1 MTNELWGRK
10 IGMTRVF
17 SQDDYR
23 ATPVTVISVGQW
35 YVLQKK
41 NVEKDGYNA
50 IQLGMLRKK
59 YRKQEFSLDWIKHKK
74 DYFLFLKEIKC
85 VSVEQYVVGSLF
97 EPKDVFVEGDVIKVT
112 GTSIGKGFQG
122 VVKRYGFTGG
132 RASHGDKLGRHP
144 GSLGG
149 LRTQGMVVKGKKMP
163 GRCGGDVKT
172 IANMRVVGIKDDAN
186 IILLKGSVPGKSGS
200 LVYLY
205 KQGGA
210 K

>member
-74 DYFLFLKEIKC
+74 DYFLFLKE
-85 VSVEQYVVGSLF
+85 
-97 EPKDVFVEGDVIKVT
+97 
-112 GTSIGKGFQG
+112 
-122 VVKRYGFTGG
+122 
-132 RASHGDKLGRHP
+132 
-144 GSLGG
+144 
-149 LRTQGMVVKGKKMP
+149 
-163 GRCGGDVKT
+163 
-172 IANMRVVGIKDDAN
+172 
-186 IILLKGSVPGKSGS
+186 
-200 LVYLY
+200 
-205 KQGGA
+205 
-210 K
+210 